1 MTDLPPSDDPPPRRN
16 RLRRLPRNVWVVS
29 ATSLLTDASTESLT
43 GLLPFY
49 LTLALGAPPAA
60 VGLIEGVGEAT
71 ASLVKLAS
79 GWASDRWRRRK
90 PLAVFGYGL
99 SAAAKPMLLAATT
112 WPLVFLARF
121 LERAGKGIRTAPR
134 DALLA
139 DSLPAATRGL
149 GFGLHRAAD
158 TAGAVIGTTLA
169 LLLVIAGGGQTVS
182 VSTFRTAVLFSLV
195 PAAAG
200 VVLLAWRARE
210 IRPPAIEPS
219 ERKAPNPLRERR
231 FRWFVAA
238 MIVFTLGNSSDA
250 FLLLRAQ
257 NLGLS
262 IAAAI
267 GLMIVVSLVHALLAA
282 PLGALSDRW
291 GRKPVLLVGWGLY
304 GLVYLSLAITSDSR
318 VLWIVLAVYG
328 VYYAATE
335 SVGKALVGDMVASPS
350 RGTAYG
356 QYHAAIGL
364 AALPASLLAGAAWQW
379 IGPDAPFALGA
390 LLAGA
395 ATVILWRMPAEP
407 VSRNV

>member
-1 MTDLPPSDDPPPRRN
+1 MTDPPSSDTSTPSEDS
-16 RLRRLPRNVWVVS
+16 LRRLPRNVWVVS
-29 ATSLLTDASTESLT
+29 ATSLLTDASTETLT

-99 SAAAKPMLLAATT
+99 STAAKATLLAATT
-112 WPLVFLARF
+112 WPLVLLARF

-139 DSLPAATRGL
+139 DSVPAQTRGL
-149 GFGLHRAAD
+149 SFGLHRAAD
-158 TAGAVIGTTLA
+158 TAGAVIGTTVA

-182 VSTFRTAVLFSLV
+182 VSTFRVAVLISLV

-210 IRPPAIEPS
+210 IRPAAVAPS
-219 ERKAPNPLRERR
+219 LVAPNPLRQRS
-231 FRWFVAA
+231 FRWFLGAVV
-238 MIVFTLGNSSDA
+238 VFTLGNSSDA
-250 FLLLRAQ
+250 FVLLRAQ

-262 IAAAI
+262 IAAAL
-267 GLMIVVSLVHALLAA
+267 GLLIVVSLVHALLAA

-291 GRKPVLLVGWGLY
+291 GRKRVLLIGWGIY
-304 GLVYLSLAITSDSR
+304 ALVYLG
-318 VLWIVLAVYG
+318 LAVTSGGWQLWAILAAYG
-328 VYYAATE
+328 AYYAATE

-364 AALPASLLAGAAWQW
+364 MALPASLLAGVAWQW
-379 IGPDAPFALGA
+379 IGPGAPFALGA

-395 ATVILWRMPAEP
+395 GGLILWRMPEP
-407 VSRNV
+407 SIVSP

>member
-1 MTDLPPSDDPPPRRN
+1 MDLPDSDKPPPLSGL
-16 RLRRLPRNVWVVS
+16 LRRLPRNVWALS
-29 ATSLLTDASTESLT
+29 ATSLLTDASTETLT

-99 SAAAKPMLLAATT
+99 STGAKATLLAATT
-112 WPLVFLARF
+112 WPLVLAARF

-139 DSLPAATRGL
+139 DSVPAGSRGL
-149 GFGLHRAAD
+149 SFGLHRAAD
-158 TAGAVIGTTLA
+158 TAGAVLGTTIA
-169 LLLVIAGGGQTVS
+169 LLLVVAGGGATVS
-182 VSTFRTAVLFSLV
+182 VETFRRAVLISLV

-200 VVLLAWRARE
+200 VILLAWKARE
-210 IRPPAIEPS
+210 MRPAAALHRS
-219 ERKAPNPLRERR
+219 AAANPLRQRR
-231 FRWFVAA
+231 FRWFLAA
-238 MIVFTLGNSSDA
+238 VIVFTLGNSSDA

-257 NLGLS
+257 NLGLP

-267 GLMIVVSLVHALLAA
+267 GLLIVVNLVHAALAA

-291 GRKPVLLVGWGLY
+291 GRKRVLLLGWGTY
-304 GLVYLSLAITSDSR
+304 ALVYLSLAITSAAWQ
-318 VLWIVLAVYG
+318 VWAIAAVYG
-328 VYYAATE
+328 VYYAASE

-364 AALPASLLAGAAWQW
+364 MALPASLLAGVTWQL
-379 IGPDAPFALGA
+379 IGPGAPFALGA
-390 LLAGA
+390 ILAGA
-395 ATVILWRMPAEP
+395 AGLILWRMPQP
-407 VSRNV
+407 T